1 MGDRRLKIFIV
12 AAEVAPF
19 SEVGGLSQVMYFLPR
34 ALMKLGHE
42 VRMFTPKYGTL
53 DEKRYP
59 LKMDIEGLSVPTG
72 DQEGPKRLV
81 CNVKG
86 YDHGVRDPHV
96 CFLENMEY
104 FEKRSNVYGYSDD
117 HIRFALLSRGALEAL
132 RREKWIPDVIHANDW
147 HTAYLINDLRT
158 RYVRDQRF
166 SRVATLL
173 SIHNL
178 HQGVFDF
185 SSASDLDFDDGKGEL
200 AGFFSER
207 LLRQNALKRGVIYA
221 DAVNTVSETYSREIM
236 TEEFGAGLDNL
247 IKEVRNKVFGILNG
261 LDYTEFDPKT
271 DSLIKK
277 NFSLVTLEDRAAN
290 KADLQKEFNLTVNP
304 ETPIFSITG
313 RLDNQKGLDL
323 VADVLPFVLREYDVQ
338 LIAMGGGDPRYREFF
353 LELEKQYPKRV
364 GTHLMPNFTLPRKI
378 FAGTDLLLLPS
389 RWEPGGIVAVEG
401 MRYGAVPLVRKT
413 GGLADSVSEFNLVS
427 QEGTGF
433 VFEQFHSLAF
443 MGAITRALMVYR
455 QPGLWK
461 KLIRNCMRQDFSWEK
476 VALHYEDV
484 YLRAIDFRRAQMKKN
499 PPQAYRVEY

>member
-1 MGDRRLKIFIV
+1 
-12 AAEVAPF
+12 
-19 SEVGGLSQVMYFLPR
+19 
-34 ALMKLGHE
+34 
-42 VRMFTPKYGTL
+42 
-53 DEKRYP
+53 
-59 LKMDIEGLSVPTG
+59 
-72 DQEGPKRLV
+72 
-81 CNVKG
+81 
-86 YDHGVRDPHV
+86 
-96 CFLENMEY
+96 
-104 FEKRSNVYGYSDD
+104 
-117 HIRFALLSRGALEAL
+117 
-132 RREKWIPDVIHANDW
+132 VIHANDW

-158 RYVRDQRF
+158 RYVRNQRLYK
-166 SRVATLL
+166 VATLL

-185 SSASDLDFDDGKGEL
+185 GNASDLDFDDGKGEL
-200 AGFFSER
+200 GSLFSER
-207 LLRQNALKRGVIYA
+207 FFKQNALKRGIIYA
-221 DAVNTVSETYSREIM
+221 DAINTVSETYSREIM
-236 TEEFGAGLDNL
+236 TEEFGAGIDNL
-247 IKEVRNKVFGILNG
+247 IKEVRTKVFGILNG

-271 DSLIKK
+271 DSFIKR
-277 NFSLVTLEDRAAN
+277 NFSLATLEDRVAN

-304 ETPIFSITG
+304 DIPVFAMIG

-323 VADVLPFVLREYDVQ
+323 VVDVLPFVLREYDIQ
-338 LIAMGGGDPRYREFF
+338 FIAMGGGDPRYREFF
-353 LELEKQYPKRV
+353 LDLEKQYPKRV

-401 MRYGAVPLVRKT
+401 MRYGAVPLVRET

-476 VALHYEDV
+476 VAQHYEDV
-484 YLRAIDFRRAQMKKN
+484 YMRAIDFRRVLLKKS
-499 PPQAYRVEY
+499 PHQAYRVEY